1 MTRPTPLLVTGAL
14 ATAAWALGVAPAAA
28 EQRASGWYAEFG
40 LGGAGALAEAG
51 QDLAIGP
58 TVTMRGGG
66 HPLPW
71 LGVGVAAA
79 VSSHEATV
87 PAPPSGEWLQI
98 VRGQL
103 EAEAGG
109 RLGRIGVFVHAG
121 VGLGLITSTILERTG
136 RQEPGEHA
144 SLAAGGGLR
153 LTYQLQNRHYA
164 LGLGADATY
173 LHHFDATT
181 LVDAR
186 LLLRYTF

>member
-1 MTRPTPLLVTGAL
+1 
-14 ATAAWALGVAPAAA
+14 
-28 EQRASGWYAEFG
+28 
-40 LGGAGALAEAG
+40 
-51 QDLAIGP
+51 
-58 TVTMRGGG
+58 
-66 HPLPW
+66 
-71 LGVGVAAA
+71 
-79 VSSHEATV
+79 V

-153 LTYQLQNRHYA
+153 LTYQLQKPPLRA
-164 LGLGADATY
+164 RGSGADATY